1 MAEATKVGRRGTVVI
16 PAALRRRYGIEEGTV
31 VLIEEGP
38 DGIVIRPAITLPV
51 EMYSRERKAAFLLE
65 NAIDSMDY
73 ARARDEVR
81 RMGLDP
87 DRVPHGRPSA

>member
-1 MAEATKVGRRGTVVI
+1 
-16 PAALRRRYGIEEGTV
+16 V

-51 EMYSRERKAAFLLE
+51 EIYSRERKAAFLLE
-65 NAIDSMDY
+65 NAIDPVDY

-87 DRVPHGRPSA
+87 DRVPHSRPSA